1 MIIKIKNATAENVLK
16 EANLAPV
23 ENLLR
28 SFNEGKHIIIAASK
42 FFQDIIDNSET
53 FGVSTRSSASE
64 ALKSQFE
71 YKSLATI
78 VNFYIEVDFEITT
91 AEFHWVE
98 FSNAFKLII
107 GPVFLTDSLRLQ
119 KAQIVCE
126 NPSDADFYE
135 IIADHFASVNDLR
148 LCNITYEAING
159 GGGTTKHVFDRC
171 VDDNKIT
178 LCILDND
185 KKHPNG
191 PLGGTGRQFGT
202 SGIIKTG
209 IVKIL
214 DVHEVESLIPFETI
228 EGALQ
233 QDALTPQKQESL
245 LFTKQLFGVDESTKF
260 YFDHKKGM
268 DISKILPLEKL
279 YGDYWRP
286 NLQQCEI
293 TAQIDCLT
301 QDQCSCD
308 SPCICYEGFGDNI
321 LEKSINYITRGN
333 LKRYKPSL
341 SPSME
346 NYWNDIGKLFFSWGC
361 SPVKRRVR
369 LS

>member
-1 MIIKIKNATAENVLK
+1 MIIKIKNSTADKILK
-16 EANLAPV
+16 ETNLVAV

-28 SFNEGKHIIIAASK
+28 SFNEGKHIVIADSN
-42 FFQDIIDNSET
+42 FFKTIIDSKEV
-53 FGVSTRSSASE
+53 FGVSTRNSASE

-71 YKSLATI
+71 YKGLTGI
-78 VNFYIEVDFEITT
+78 VNFYIEVDFDITT
-91 AEFHWVE
+91 TEFQWFE
-98 FSNAFKLII
+98 LQNSFKLII
-107 GPVFLTDSLRLQ
+107 GPEFLTDSLRLQ
-119 KAQIVCE
+119 KAQIICE
-126 NPSDADFYE
+126 NPSDAGFYE
-135 IIADHFASVNDLR
+135 IIADHFSNINDLR

-171 VDDNKIT
+171 VEENKIT

-191 PLGGTGRQFGT
+191 PLGGTGRQFGS
-202 SGIIKTG
+202 SGVIKTG
-209 IVKIL
+209 LVKIL

-233 QDALTPQKQESL
+233 QDALTPQKRDSL
-245 LFTKQLFGVDESTKF
+245 IFAKQLFGVDESTKF
-260 YFDHKKGM
+260 YYDHKKGM

-279 YGDYWRP
+279 YGNYWRAK
-286 NLQQCEI
+286 LQQCAI
-293 TAQIDCLT
+293 TSQAECLT
-301 QDQCSCD
+301 QERCSCE
-308 SPCICYEGFGDNI
+308 SPCICFEGFGDNI
-321 LEKSINYITRGN
+321 LEKSIDYICRGN

-346 NYWNDIGKLFFSWGC
+346 NHWDDIGKLFFSWGC
-361 SPVKRRVR
+361 SPAKRRVR